1 MKDKEKVGHNKQ
13 FEIIDN
19 ENQEPKSSKKEEA
32 KTKKHNEIQKPA
44 WIKLN
49 KNDFDSLRQH
59 VCNNLNNGK
68 LKTTLDKKA
77 YDLKNERRVL
87 VKITT
92 QNIRL

>member
-1 MKDKEKVGHNKQ
+1 MKIK
-13 FEIIDN
+13 
-19 ENQEPKSSKKEEA
+19 NQNQVKK
-32 KTKKHNEIQKPA
+32 KRPRQKNNEIQKPA